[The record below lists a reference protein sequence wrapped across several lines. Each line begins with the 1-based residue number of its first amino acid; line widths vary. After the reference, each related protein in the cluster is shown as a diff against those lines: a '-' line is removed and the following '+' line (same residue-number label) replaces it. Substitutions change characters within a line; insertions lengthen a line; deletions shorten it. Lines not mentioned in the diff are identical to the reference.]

1 MLSQTYFDRRR
12 LLKEGVIFLRHCLP
26 SNWVIGLHQ
35 AAAQIFNQRLAP
47 DRSLPTAESRGE
59 ARRLSYVALS
69 DLIGAPPNLSL
80 VNRRIL
86 ALAHA
91 YLGHE
96 PTVEPNSYVR
106 CMVPGPNVQALPF
119 HQDQAVLHRPLLNI
133 WVPLGPCGVT
143 APGLEVI
150 RIHCPDL
157 LESGGD
163 AAALI
168 PVERVRLDESLVL
181 KRFGREALWHPAL
194 LPGDALVFPGTTIH
208 RSYVTAKMTERRL
221 SVELRLV

>member
-1 MLSQTYFDRRR
+1 MLLQSYFDRRR
-12 LLKEGVIFLRHCLP
+12 LLKQGVILLRCCLP
-26 SNWVIGLHQ
+26 SNWVIGLRQ
-35 AAAQIFNQRLAP
+35 AAAPIFNQRLAP
-47 DRSLPTAESRGE
+47 DRSLPTAENRAE
-59 ARRLSYVALS
+59 ARRLSYIAVS

-80 VNRRIL
+80 INRRIM

-96 PTVEPNSYVR
+96 PTVESNSYVR
-106 CMVPGPNVQALPF
+106 CMAPGPNVQELPF

-133 WVPLGPCGVT
+133 WIPLDPCGVT

-150 RIHCPDL
+150 RIHCPGL

-168 PVERVRLDESLVL
+168 PVERVRLDKSLVL
-181 KRFGREALWHPAL
+181 KRFGREAVWHPTL
-194 LPGDALVFPGTTIH
+194 LPGDALIFPGTTIH
-208 RSYVTAKMTERRL
+208 RSYVTAEMTERRL

>member
-1 MLSQTYFDRRR
+1 MMLRTNFDRAR
-12 LLKEGVIFLRHCLP
+12 LLKQGVILLRRCLP

-35 AAAQIFNQRLAP
+35 AAVQIFNQRLAP
-47 DRSLPTAESRGE
+47 DGSPPTAENRAESRK
-59 ARRLSYVALS
+59 LSYIAVS

-80 VNRRIL
+80 INRRIL

-96 PTVEPNSYVR
+96 PTVESNTYVR
-106 CMVPGPNVQALPF
+106 CMVPGPNIQALPF
-119 HQDQAVLHRPLLNI
+119 HQDQAVLHQRLLNI
-133 WVPLGPCGVT
+133 WVPLDPCGVT

-150 RIHCPDL
+150 RVYCPDL

-163 AAALI
+163 ALALI
-168 PVERVRLDESLVL
+168 PVERVRLDESVVL
-181 KRFGREALWHPAL
+181 QRFGREALWHPAL
-194 LPGDALVFPGTTIH
+194 LPGDALIFPGTTIH
-208 RSYVTAKMTERRL
+208 RSYVTAEMTERRL